1 MSEQSSNFPSLAVL
15 RIAHN
20 KLLETH
26 RAQSNGTVPDFWQE
40 VEIFLQR
47 GRLMGALLDQEEER
61 WAAQSL
67 LDYWTATAYS
77 TGRAMPDAALVDFD
91 PTLAPE
97 LSDEQCPYVGL
108 AAFHEGREK
117 YFFGRERLV
126 EALLAKVA
134 TARLVTVVGPSG
146 SGKSSLVLA
155 GLLPLL
161 KSGAIAGDATTPS
174 SASWIYTPRMVPGS
188 DPLAHLAQT
197 IQPAIQSRSPGMPL
211 DATLA
216 AKFVFAADGLRRESD
231 YLVNLLN
238 ETGTQPV
245 VLVVDQFEEIFT
257 LCTDEKARLA
267 FLSNLLTLVQ
277 APGPRHTVILTMRTD
292 FESFVAR
299 VPTFLPHFE
308 AALLRVTPLN
318 AAELRAVI
326 EKPAA
331 IAGLKFETGVVDALV
346 QDVLG
351 EPAALPL
358 LQFTLLKLWKNRARN
373 RITWESYKQL
383 GGGRLAL
390 ARSADQLYANLI
402 PEEQVTARRIL
413 LRLVRPGEGL
423 EVTSNRVR
431 QQVFYQTGE
440 ARDRVDRVLGKL
452 VDADLLRLTMG
463 ERPED
468 TQVEV
473 AHEALVRNW
482 PRLVG
487 WLEDDRE
494 RIRERLR
501 VTEAAEQWLK
511 LGRDPGA
518 LLRGAPLEEALRYPD
533 LNELEMDYIQ
543 TSQAVIAAAEQEK
556 EAARQRELDQ
566 ALALAAEQERLAHS
580 ERQWAAFQQST
591 AVKLRGRLVLLGII
605 SVLALVLAAAVF
617 WFYSQAVSR
626 QAEAEAQASIAAT
639 AQTEAEAQATA
650 ADESRGDALAQAAVA
665 QAAQA
670 TAQAEA
676 AAARTAEAELRAKQ
690 EQLRH
695 LSAALNYTGEQLD
708 ELERLI
714 GSARA
719 TLDGTTLTL
728 VASNMSETT
737 TPIAPPAA
745 STPQPTSTPTPSLA
759 LRAPEMTATLRIAAS
774 VGITYPV
781 MSATAESTDSGA
793 SDLLAVTPTPLTL
806 TLQIPSLTAILG
818 MPTTEGTTGELIA
831 IVPDIEINLYAEANE
846 DAPVLQQLRAPLE
859 LVVQQ
864 ADVYWVKVA
873 APDDTPDD
881 RSDDT
886 VGWVQAWLLTYRGD
900 ISLLPRELRYLAVAK
915 TDPAS
920 PVQNADKL
928 PFTFGTLISVDGA
941 TGYALLDNLKD
952 LASELVWAP
961 VGTEV
966 TLLFTAE
973 GPAMYDSPIW
983 YYVQLLDPGGQNL
996 IWQGYLPAAVIAP
1009 R

>member
-1 MSEQSSNFPSLAVL
+1 MSEQASNFPSLAVL
-15 RIAHN
+15 RMAHN
-20 KLLETH
+20 KLLEIH
-26 RAQSNGTVPDFWQE
+26 RAQSNGAASEFWQE
-40 VEIFLQR
+40 VETFLQR
-47 GRLMGALLDQEEER
+47 GRLTGALLDREEER

-97 LSDEQCPYVGL
+97 LPDEQCPYVGL

-134 TARLVTVVGPSG
+134 AARLVTVVGPSG

-161 KSGAIAGDATTPS
+161 KGGAIAGDAQTPG
-174 SASWIYTPRMVPGS
+174 SASWIYLPRMVPGS
-188 DPLAHLAQT
+188 DPLAHLAQA
-197 IQPAIQSRSPGMPL
+197 IQPVIQPHAPDTPL
-211 DATLA
+211 DVTLA
-216 AKFVFAADGLRRESD
+216 AKFVFAAEGLRRESD
-231 YLVNLLN
+231 YLINLLN
-238 ETGTQPV
+238 ATTNQPV

-267 FLSNLLTLVQ
+267 FLDNLLALVQ
-277 APGPRHTVILTMRTD
+277 APGRRHTVILTMRTD

-358 LQFTLLKLWKNRARN
+358 LQFTLLKLWKNRERN
-373 RITWESYKQL
+373 RITWESYKRL

-390 ARSADQLYANLI
+390 ARSADQLYENLI
-402 PEEQVTARRIL
+402 HEEQVTARRIL
-413 LRLVRPGEGL
+413 LRLVRPSEGL

-431 QQVFYQTGE
+431 QPVFYQTGE
-440 ARDRVDRVLGKL
+440 ARDRVERVLGKL
-452 VDADLLRLTMG
+452 VEADLLRLTIG
-463 ERPED
+463 DRPED

-487 WLEDDRE
+487 WLEDERS

-580 ERQWAAFQQST
+580 ERQWATFQQST
-591 AVKLRGRLVLLGII
+591 AAKLQRRLVLLGII
-605 SVLALVLAAAVF
+605 SALAIFLAAAVF
-617 WFYSQAVSR
+617 WFYSQAVNR

-639 AQTEAEAQATA
+639 AQAEAESQAIA
-650 ADESRGDALAQAAVA
+650 ADESRGDAITQAAAA

-728 VASNMSETT
+728 VAANTIETT
-737 TPIAPPAA
+737 TPIAPPVE
-745 STPQPTSTPTPSLA
+745 STPQPTNTPTPTLA
-759 LRAPEMTATLRIAAS
+759 VSAPRNTATLSSDPTIRITDTAAS
-774 VGITYPV
+774 
-781 MSATAESTDSGA
+781 E
-793 SDLLAVTPTPLTL
+793 LRFVTPTPLTL
-806 TLQIPSLTAILG
+806 TLQIPPLTAILG
-818 MPTTEGTTGELIA
+818 MPTSNVADGELMA
-831 IVPDIEINLYAEANE
+831 IVPDIEINLYAEASE
-846 DAPVLQQLRAPLE
+846 DAPVLQQLRAPMQLTV
-859 LVVQQ
+859 LQ
-864 ADVYWVKVA
+864 ADLYWVKVA
-873 APDDTPDD
+873 VPDDEP
-881 RSDDT
+881 DDT
-886 VGWVQAWLLTYRGD
+886 VGWVQAWLLTYTGNID
-900 ISLLPRELRYLAVAK
+900 LLPRELRYLAVAK
-915 TDPAS
+915 ATPDS
-920 PVQNADKL
+920 TLQRADKL
-928 PFTFGTLISVDGA
+928 PFVFGTLISVDGA
-941 TGYALLDNLKD
+941 DGYALLDNLKD
-952 LASELVWAP
+952 PASELVWAP

-966 TLLFTAE
+966 TLLFSAE
-973 GPAMYDSPIW
+973 GPVRSDNPTW

>member
-1 MSEQSSNFPSLAVL
+1 MSEQSATFPSLAAL
-15 RIAHN
+15 RMAHN

-26 RAQSNGTVPDFWQE
+26 RTQTDATAVAFWQE
-40 VEIFLQR
+40 VETFLQR
-47 GRLMGALLDQEEER
+47 GHRTGALLDREEER

-77 TGRAMPDAALVDFD
+77 TGRAVPDAALVDFD
-91 PTLAPE
+91 PTLAPD
-97 LSDEQCPYVGL
+97 LPDDQCPYVGL
-108 AAFHEGREK
+108 AAFNEGREK

-134 TARLVTVVGPSG
+134 AARLVAVVGPSG

-155 GLLPLL
+155 GLIPVLRG
-161 KSGAIAGDATTPS
+161 GAIAGDANTPS
-174 SASWIYTPRMVPGS
+174 SASWNYLPRIVPGS
-188 DPLAHLAQT
+188 DPLANLAYVLQLHP
-197 IQPAIQSRSPGMPL
+197 QDPHVDLAR
-211 DATLA
+211 A
-216 AKFVFAADGLRRESD
+216 AKFVFATEGLLRETD
-231 YLVNLLN
+231 YLANLLN
-238 ETGTQPV
+238 ATNAQPV
-245 VLVVDQFEEIFT
+245 VLLIDQFEEVFT
-257 LCTDEKARLA
+257 LCTDEKARAA
-267 FLSNLLTLVQ
+267 FLANLLALVQ

-299 VPTFLPHFE
+299 VPALLPYFE
-308 AALLRVTPLN
+308 AALLRVTALN

-331 IAGLKFETGVVDALV
+331 MAGLKFEADVVDALV

-358 LQFTLLKLWKNRARN
+358 LQFTLLKLWKNRERN
-373 RITWESYKQL
+373 RITWESYKRL

-390 ARSADQLYANLI
+390 ARSADQLYASLI

-452 VDADLLRLTMG
+452 VDADLLRLTTG

-487 WLEDDRE
+487 WLEDERG

-518 LLRGAPLEEALRYPD
+518 LLRGALLEEALRYPD

-543 TSQAVIAAAEQEK
+543 ISQAVIAAAEQEK
-556 EAARQRELDQ
+556 EAVRQRELDQ

-580 ERQWAAFQQST
+580 ERQWAIFQQKT
-591 AVKLRGRLVLLGII
+591 AAKLQRRLLLLGVI
-605 SVLALVLAAAVF
+605 SVLALFLAAAVF
-617 WFYSQAVSR
+617 WFYSQAVNR
-626 QAEAEAQASIAAT
+626 QAEAEALARVAAT
-639 AQTEAEAQATA
+639 AQAEAESQAMA
-650 ADESRGDALAQAAVA
+650 ADESRGDAITQAAA
-665 QAAQA
+665 ARAAQA

-676 AAARTAEAELRAKQ
+676 AAARAAEAELRAKQ

-719 TLDGTTLTL
+719 TLDGATLTL
-728 VASNMSETT
+728 
-737 TPIAPPAA
+737 IAPTLPEATPVA
-745 STPQPTSTPTPSLA
+745 PPVESTPQPSATPGATLA
-759 LRAPEMTATLRIAAS
+759 VGEPLMTATLSIDAS
-774 VGITYPV
+774 ARLTDPGLIT
-781 MSATAESTDSGA
+781 ATNEATG
-793 SDLLAVTPTPLTL
+793 TPTPATGM
-806 TLQIPSLTAILG
+806 LQIPPLTAILG
-818 MPTTEGTTGELIA
+818 MPTSEVASGDLVA
-831 IVPDIEINLYAEANE
+831 VVPDIEINLYAAASE
-846 DAPVLQQLRAPLE
+846 DAPILQQLRAPTQLTV
-859 LVVQQ
+859 LQS
-864 ADVYWVKVA
+864 DVYWVNVV
-873 APDDTPDD
+873 TPDN
-881 RSDDT
+881 T
-886 VGWVQAWLLTYRGD
+886 IGWVQAWLLTYTGN
-900 ISLLPRELRYLAVAK
+900 ISLLPRELRYLTVDKAPS
-915 TDPAS
+915 DS
-920 PVQNADKL
+920 PVQRADKL
-928 PFTFGTLISVDGA
+928 PFVFGTLISVEGA
-941 TGYALLDNLKD
+941 RGYALLDNLKD
-952 LASELVWAP
+952 LESEVVWAP
-961 VGTEV
+961 VGSEV

-973 GPAMYDSPIW
+973 GPPLHDNPVW